1 MTFNPQ
7 FQKVGDILVY
17 QKVITE
23 EQLNNALNEQKQSK
37 EKLGQILINQQVIT
51 EPQLVNAYSQQM
63 GHKHIL
69 ENDLLMLNQEDVS
82 LLSEEFC
89 RENYVISMKKT
100 DTGLLV
106 AMEDPEDLDA
116 IDGIRKMTGLNPEIT
131 IAGRSAIE
139 NAINKLF
146 GTIKQ
151 SDEIESAISSISVIN
166 EDDEGS
172 DEVDLS
178 EENVSSEEAPFVKLV
193 NLMLTQAVKENSTDI
208 HIEPGKNEVN
218 IRIRIDGVLTK
229 IMSPPITSLNGM
241 ITRIKIL
248 SKLNI
253 AEHRLPQD
261 GRMKLKMGNR
271 EIDVRVSILPTVHG
285 EKAVLRL
292 LGSGEKELKLSNL
305 GFPDSKLTTFKKWIN
320 QPYGMIIISGPTGSG
335 KSTTLYAALQE
346 IMSDS
351 INITTVEDPVEY
363 QIPGINQIQVHDA
376 IGLSFAAA
384 LRSILRQ
391 DPDVLLIGEIRD
403 QETADI
409 AVKFSMTG
417 HLVFSTVHANDAPS
431 TISRLLDL
439 GIPPFLLGSSLN
451 LIMAQRLVR
460 TIDSNE
466 KEEDNPSNEQIH
478 RLGIPRDVANQMKFF
493 KGKPTQQ
500 NYNSGYKGR
509 TAIHEILE
517 VNTSIRE
524 MIFEGKSEFEIKD
537 QAIKNGMTPLR
548 EAGIEKIKQGISTV
562 EEILRATVE
571 DH

>member
-1 MTFNPQ
+1 MSFNPQ
-7 FQKVGDILVY
+7 FQKVGDILVHQGVISEDQL
-17 QKVITE
+17 QK
-23 EQLNNALNEQKQSK
+23 ALAEQKKSN
-37 EKLGQILINQQVIT
+37 EKLGQILINQGIIT
-51 EPQLVNAYSQQM
+51 EADLVKAYSQQM
-63 GHKHIL
+63 GHKHVL
-69 ENDLLMLNQEDVS
+69 ENDLLILSEDNVS
-82 LLSEEFC
+82 LLSEEFA
-89 RENYVISMKKT
+89 RANHVIAMKKT
-100 DTGLLV
+100 DSGILV

-116 IDGIRKMTGLNPEIT
+116 IDGIRKITGLNPEIV

-139 NAINKLF
+139 TAIGKLY

-151 SDEIESAISSISVIN
+151 SDEIESAISNISVVSGDE
-166 EDDEGS
+166 EDS

-178 EENVSSEEAPFVKLV
+178 EENVSAEEAPFVKLV
-193 NLMLTQAVKENSTDI
+193 NLMLSQAIKEGSTDI
-208 HIEPGKNEVN
+208 HVEPGKNEVI
-218 IRIRIDGVLTK
+218 IRIRIDGVLSK

-261 GRMKLKMGNR
+261 GRMKLKMGKK

-292 LGSGEKELKLSNL
+292 LGSGDKELNLTNL
-305 GFPDSKLTTFKKWIN
+305 GFPNNKLTKFKKWIN
-320 QPYGMIIISGPTGSG
+320 QPYGMVIISGPTGSG

-346 IMSDS
+346 IKNDT

-363 QIPGINQIQVHDA
+363 QIPGINQIQVHEK

-439 GIPPFLLGSSLN
+439 GVPPFLLGSSLN
-451 LIMAQRLVR
+451 LIMAQRLIR

-466 KEEDNPSNEQIH
+466 KEQDTPTNEQLQ
-478 RLGIPRDVANQMKFF
+478 RLGIAENSNQMTFY

-500 NYNSGYKGR
+500 NHNTGYKGR

-517 VNTSIRE
+517 VNSSVRE

-548 EAGIEKIKQGISTV
+548 DAGIDKIKEGVTTV
-562 EEILRATVE
+562 EEVLRATVE
-571 DH
+571 DN

>member
-1 MTFNPQ
+1 MSFNPQ
-7 FQKVGDILVY
+7 FQKVGDILVHQGVISEDQL
-17 QKVITE
+17 QK
-23 EQLNNALNEQKQSK
+23 ALAEQKKSN
-37 EKLGQILINQQVIT
+37 EKLGQILINQGIIT
-51 EPQLVNAYSQQM
+51 EADLVKAYSQQM
-63 GHKHIL
+63 GHKHVL
-69 ENDLLMLNQEDVS
+69 ENDLLMLSEDNVS
-82 LLSEEFC
+82 LLSEEFA
-89 RENYVISMKKT
+89 RANHVIAMKKT
-100 DTGLLV
+100 DSGILV

-116 IDGIRKMTGLNPEIT
+116 IDGIRKITGLNPEIV

-139 NAINKLF
+139 TAIGKLY

-151 SDEIESAISSISVIN
+151 SDEIESAISNISVVSGDE
-166 EDDEGS
+166 EDS

-178 EENVSSEEAPFVKLV
+178 EENVSAEEAPFVKLV
-193 NLMLTQAVKENSTDI
+193 NLMLSQAIKEGSTDI
-208 HIEPGKNEVN
+208 HVEPGKNEVI
-218 IRIRIDGVLTK
+218 IRIRIDGVLSK

-261 GRMKLKMGNR
+261 GRMKLKMGKK

-292 LGSGEKELKLSNL
+292 LGSGDKELNLTNL
-305 GFPDSKLTTFKKWIN
+305 GFPNNKLTKFKKWIN
-320 QPYGMIIISGPTGSG
+320 QPYGMVIISGPTGSG

-346 IMSDS
+346 IKNDT

-363 QIPGINQIQVHDA
+363 QIPGINQIQVHEK

-439 GIPPFLLGSSLN
+439 GVPPFLLGSSLN
-451 LIMAQRLVR
+451 LIMAQRLIR

-466 KEEDNPSNEQIH
+466 KEQDTPTNEQLQ
-478 RLGIPRDVANQMKFF
+478 RLGIAENSNQMTFY

-500 NYNSGYKGR
+500 NHNTGYKGR

-517 VNTSIRE
+517 VNSSVRE

-548 EAGIEKIKQGISTV
+548 DAGIDKIKEGVTTV
-562 EEILRATVE
+562 EEVLRATVE
-571 DH
+571 DN

>member
-7 FQKVGDILVY
+7 FQKIGDILVY
-17 QKVITE
+17 QNIISEDELSK
-23 EQLNNALNEQKQSK
+23 ALNIQKDSK
-37 EKLGQILINQQVIT
+37 EKLGQILVNQKIIN
-51 EPQLVNAYSQQM
+51 ESQLVDAYSQQM
-63 GHKHIL
+63 GHKHVL
-69 ENDLLMLNQEDVS
+69 ENDLLVLSNEDVS
-82 LLSEEFC
+82 LLSEEFS
-89 RENYVISMKKT
+89 REHHVIAMKKT
-100 DTGLLV
+100 DSGILI

-116 IDGIRKMTGLNPEIT
+116 IDGVKKMTGLNPEIV
-131 IAGRSAIE
+131 IAGRTAIE
-139 NAINKLF
+139 NAINKLY

-151 SDEIESAISSISVIN
+151 SDEIESAISTISVISGDE
-166 EDDEGS
+166 EDS
-172 DEVDLS
+172 DEIDLA
-178 EENVSSEEAPFVKLV
+178 EENVSAEDAPFVKLV
-193 NLMLTQAVKENSTDI
+193 NLMLTQAIKENSTDI
-208 HIEPGKNEVN
+208 HIEPGKTEVI
-218 IRIRIDGVLTK
+218 IRIRIDGVLSK

-261 GRMKLKMGNR
+261 GRMKLKMGAR

-292 LGSGEKELKLSNL
+292 LGSGEKELKLTNL
-305 GFPDSKLTTFKKWIN
+305 GFPNQKLNIFKKWIN

-346 IMSDS
+346 IMSSS

-363 QIPGINQIQVHDA
+363 QIPGINQIQVHDS
-376 IGLSFAAA
+376 IGLTFAAA

-460 TIDSNE
+460 TIDVNE
-466 KEEDNPSNEQIH
+466 KEKDNPSSTDIN
-478 RLGIPRDVANQMKFF
+478 RLGIDSQKAKTMNFF
-493 KGKPTQQ
+493 RGKPTQQ
-500 NYNSGYKGR
+500 NHNTGYKGR

-517 VNTSIRE
+517 VNSSIRK
-524 MIFEGKSEFEIKD
+524 MIFEDSTEFEIRN

-548 EAGIEKIKQGISTV
+548 EAGIDKINEGVSTV

-571 DH
+571 EN